1 MNQSIHP
8 DRRRFLLAGT
18 SVLGTLAAGELVAT
32 SSAIASPATGG
43 VGYFA
48 RFGVTER
55 LLRRALIAAL
65 STGGDFADLFCQ
77 HRRTHSLGLE
87 HGAISRG
94 STTVALGL
102 GVRVLQGDATGYAFT
117 EDFSPRAVEAAART
131 AGAIARGAGHAPLTR
146 FAPVRLAPTRY
157 PELTPWDT
165 VGVAQKSALL
175 HTLEAKALA
184 ANPAFKEATIALWDY
199 EEVMLL
205 ATSDGHLVEDRQ
217 PLTHLFLTLTAERH
231 GKRVHNTVNLAG
243 RAGLEWWTGKRLDEL
258 VQHGVACTLPLLDAV
273 AAPSG
278 ELPVVLGAGD
288 AGILLH
294 EAVGHGLEGD
304 FNRTG
309 VSAYASMMGERVAP
323 RSVTIV
329 DDGTRPGST
338 GALNVDDEGTP
349 AGATTLIEDGVLR
362 SYLHDRIS
370 ARHYGV
376 APTGS
381 GRRQGYENA
390 PLPRM
395 RCTYMRPGP
404 HKRDEVIAS
413 VKRGIYCD
421 HFGNGIVT
429 LGAGDFSFFVPN
441 GYLIENGRLTRPLR
455 DFNLVGNGPQVLR
468 SLDLVADDLVIDDA
482 AWLCGKFDQRVPV
495 AFGIPTVR
503 IPALMVGGGVRT

>member
-1 MNQSIHP
+1 MTELMRPQ
-8 DRRRFLLAGT
+8 RRRFLRAGT
-18 SVLGTLAAGELVAT
+18 SLLGALAAGELVAT

-48 RFGVTER
+48 RFGVTEC
-55 LLRRALIAAL
+55 LLRRALTAAL
-65 STGGDFADLFCQ
+65 STGGDYADLFCQ
-77 HRRTHSLGLE
+77 HRGTHGLVLE
-87 HGAISRG
+87 HGAIGRASA
-94 STTVALGL
+94 TVALGL
-102 GVRVLQGDATGYAFT
+102 GVRVLQGDAIGYAFA
-117 EDFSPRAVEAAART
+117 EDLSPRAVEAAART
-131 AGAIARGAGHAPLTR
+131 AGAIARGAGRAPSTR

-157 PELTPWDT
+157 TELTPWDT
-165 VGVAQKSALL
+165 VGVTQKRALL
-175 HTLEAKALA
+175 HTLEVKALA
-184 ANPAFKEATIALWDY
+184 ADPSIKEATLALWDY

-231 GKRVHNTVNLAG
+231 GRREHNTVNLAG
-243 RAGLEWWTGKRLDEL
+243 RAGLEWWTAERLDEL
-258 VQHGVACTLPLLDAV
+258 VRRGVACTLPLLDAV

-278 ELPVVLGAGD
+278 ELPVVLGAGA

-304 FNRTG
+304 FNRMG
-309 VSAYASMMGERVAP
+309 VSAYANQMGERVAP
-323 RSVTIV
+323 KSVTVV
-329 DDGTRPGST
+329 DDGTRPSSP

-349 AGATTLIEDGVLR
+349 AGVTTLIQNGVLR
-362 SYLHDRIS
+362 SYLHDLVS

-390 PLPRM
+390 PMPRM
-395 RCTYMRPGP
+395 RCTYMLPGP

-441 GYLIENGRLTRPLR
+441 GYLIEDGRLTRPVR
-455 DFNLVGNGPQVLR
+455 DFNLIGNGPQVLR
-468 SLDLVADDLVIDDA
+468 SLDLVADDLVIDDT
-482 AWLCGKFDQRVPV
+482 AWLCGKFEQRVPV

-503 IPALMVGGGVRT
+503 VPALTVGAAKGT